1 MEAALNGLAD
11 GYAFVPIFLCEVTV
25 TVGKQ
30 QRLKP
35 WYCSVGIKCMR
46 SVVQDTR
53 DFGALF
59 TWTGE
64 LGAQFAFPVAL
75 EVWGDV
81 RVEIYRH
88 RRLDPTSKRTLCM
101 FTTFNTAFHGGK
113 ERLVLSKHKI
123 DILHKDRAN
132 KHTPAHFAMTLHFQP
147 RDAEATASKAS
158 KAWRV
163 ANRLSFESICE
174 SLGSPVTYRKG
185 QVILAD
191 GDGKGNSFFYCTRGA
206 VEGVVPLPS
215 HTHDH
220 LHGMDVP
227 EHTHQ
232 TLPVKV
238 PCLTIRGRVPPPDHS
253 LSFSLSLSRSLFLA
267 LSFSQS
273 LRLSLSL
280 SLSFFLSLS
289 VSLSLSLAR
298 FLREQ

>member
-1 MEAALNGLAD
+1 
-11 GYAFVPIFLCEVTV
+11 
-25 TVGKQ
+25 
-30 QRLKP
+30 
-35 WYCSVGIKCMR
+35 MR
-46 SVVQDTR
+46 SVVQDSR
-53 DFGALF
+53 DFCALF

-64 LGAQFAFPVAL
+64 LGAQFTFPVEL

-81 RVEIYRH
+81 RVEIYWH
-88 RRLDPTSKRTLCM
+88 KRLDPWSKRTLCM
-101 FTTFNTAFHGGK
+101 FTTLNTAFHGGK
-113 ERLVLSKHKI
+113 DRLVLSKHKI

-147 RDAEATASKAS
+147 RDAEATASKPRRA
-158 KAWRV
+158 

-191 GDGKGNSFFYCTRGA
+191 GDGKGSSFFYCTRGA
-206 VEGVVPLPS
+206 VKGVVPLPS

-238 PCLTIRGRVPPPDHS
+238 PCLTIRGRVPPPHH
-253 LSFSLSLSRSLFLA
+253 SLSLSLSLPPSLFLA

-273 LRLSLSL
+273 LFLSLSL
-280 SLSFFLSLS
+280 SLSIFSLSLC
-289 VSLSLSLAR
+289 LSLSLAR
-298 FLREQ
+298 FLREQKVLK